1 MKKHQ
6 KLDLKK
12 IKIAKISHNLYKLKG
27 GSITDSDTIPYT
39 EAETCN
45 TCPTMNNCN
54 TDEAAGCYNQTQTGS
69 QKTRAQE
76 TVTVVTCGIDPT
88 SV

>member
-12 IKIAKISHNLYKLKG
+12 IKIAKINHNLYKLKG
-27 GSITDSDTIPYT
+27 GSLTNGDTTPLT
-39 EAETCN
+39 EAQTCIPCVTDN
-45 TCPTMNNCN
+45 TCN
-54 TDEAAGCYNQTQTGS
+54 TDEAAGCGNQTQTGT

-76 TVTVVTCGIDPT
+76 TVSVITCGIDPV
-88 SV
+88 SE